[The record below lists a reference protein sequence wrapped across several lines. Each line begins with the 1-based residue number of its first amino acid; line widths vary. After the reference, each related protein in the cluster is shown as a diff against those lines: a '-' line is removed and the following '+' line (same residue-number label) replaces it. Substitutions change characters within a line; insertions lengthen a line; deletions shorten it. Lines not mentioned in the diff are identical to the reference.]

1 MEQMIFFAL
10 IFVVMYFF
18 FIRPQAK
25 KQKDQEKFLNE
36 IAKGDQVITSG
47 GIVVKITKVEDKFVE
62 LQTDNK
68 NFLRVVKSNLSKE
81 YSNLLTEK
89 PQS

>member
-25 KQKDQEKFLNE
+25 KQKEQEQFLND
-36 IAKGDQVITSG
+36 ISKGDQVITSG
-47 GIVVKITKVEDKFVE
+47 GIVGKITKIDEKFIE
-62 LQTDNK
+62 IQTDNK
-68 NFLRVVKSNLSKE
+68 NFLRIVKSTLSKE
-81 YSNLLTEK
+81 FSAMLNDN
-89 PQS
+89 S